1 MKPFRNILIT
11 RTDRLGDVLMSL
23 HTVRFVRQ
31 ALPDAHIDFLVHYD
45 LIPVLQGL
53 MESWRVVLKP
63 AEALAALELGAYDA
77 ALCLHDEPRLLAQL
91 KAAGVKVRIGN
102 YSKLR
107 SFLKLSHGI
116 RQRRGLGQRN
126 EAECDLE
133 LGRLFLGVAGADT
146 AYVPVPIHLPISE
159 GAAEEAGRA
168 LKRAGIERGES
179 YWIAHPGM
187 GGSAL
192 NLGPASYVKLL
203 DEIAQQQTGPLVL
216 TLGPAPQDLAIVENL
231 ADRRPNWRVL
241 PRVSLAAL
249 GEVFRGARLVVA
261 PSTGP
266 LHLAHYV
273 GADSLGIYSPV
284 RSHQPRRW
292 APWGGAGKST
302 VLSPEIACPGKKNCL
317 GKKCKHYYCMD
328 QLSTAAPRL
337 QRRLG

>member
-23 HTVRFVRQ
+23 HTVRSVRQ
-31 ALPDAHIDFLVHYD
+31 ALPEAHIDFLVHYD

-53 MESWRVVLKP
+53 MENWQVVLKP
-63 AEALAALELGAYDA
+63 AEALGALNLGAYDA
-77 ALCLHDEPRLLAQL
+77 ALCLHDEPDLLAKL
-91 KAAGVKVRIGN
+91 KSAGVKFRIGN

-116 RQRRGLGQRN
+116 RQRRGLGLSN

-133 LGRLFLGVAGADT
+133 LGRLFLGVTGVDST
-146 AYVPVPIHLPISE
+146 YVPEPIELPVSQN
-159 GAAEEAGRA
+159 AAEEAGRA
-168 LKRAGIERGES
+168 LKRAGLERGEQ

-192 NLGPASYVKLL
+192 NLGPASYAKLL
-203 DEIAQQQTGPLVL
+203 EEIARQQTGPLVL

-231 ADRRPNWRVL
+231 ADRRPDWRVL
-241 PRVSLAAL
+241 PRVSLAGL

-273 GADSLGIYSPV
+273 GAETLGIYSPV

-292 APWGGAGKST
+292 APWGGTGKST
-302 VLSPEIACPGKKNCL
+302 VLSPETDCPGIKNCL

-328 QLSTAAPRL
+328 QLSTAVPRL
-337 QRRLG
+337 QSQPG

>member
-23 HTVRFVRQ
+23 HTVRCVRE
-31 ALPDAHIDFLVHYD
+31 ALPEAHIDFLVHFD

-53 MESWRVVLKP
+53 MENWRVVLKP
-63 AEALAALELGAYDA
+63 AEALGALELGAYDA
-77 ALCLHDEPRLLAQL
+77 ALCLHDEPQLLAKL
-91 KAAGVKVRIGN
+91 KSAGVKARVGN

-116 RQRRGLGQRN
+116 RQRRGLGRRN

-146 AYVPVPIHLPISE
+146 TYVPVPISLPVSDT
-159 GAAEEAGRA
+159 GAEEAGRA
-168 LKRAGIERGES
+168 LKRAGIERGEA

-192 NLGPASYVKLL
+192 NLGPASYTKLL
-203 DEIAQQQTGPLVL
+203 DELARQQAGPLVL
-216 TLGPAPQDLAIVENL
+216 TLGPAPQDLALVESL
-231 ADRRPNWRVL
+231 SDRRPDWRIL

-249 GEVFRGARLVVA
+249 GEVFRGAALVVA

-273 GADSLGIYSPV
+273 GAKTLGIYSPV

-292 APWGGAGKST
+292 APWGGSGNST
-302 VLSPEIACPGKKNCL
+302 VLSPDTACPGTKNCL
-317 GKKCKHYYCMD
+317 GRKCNHYYCMD
-328 QLSTAAPRL
+328 QLSTAVHRL
-337 QRRLG
+337 QSQPG